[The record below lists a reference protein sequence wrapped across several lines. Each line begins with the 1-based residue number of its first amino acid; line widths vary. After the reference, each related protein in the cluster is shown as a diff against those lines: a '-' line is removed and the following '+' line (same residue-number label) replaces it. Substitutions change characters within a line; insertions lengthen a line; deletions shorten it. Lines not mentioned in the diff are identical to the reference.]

1 MVKFP
6 WKRLLP
12 KTNRLLNNGGEPA
25 TAVDRE
31 MVRKQLQREMELE
44 RELIRQRGI
53 HGGGGGG

>member
-1 MVKFP
+1 MKFP
-6 WKRLLP
+6 WKWLLP

-44 RELIRQRGI
+44 REIIRQRGI
-53 HGGGGGG
+53 HGGGGG